1 MRQMNRIALRI
12 VLACA
17 VIALAIGCDLI
28 SKPRKGT
35 KINERWETSN
45 NVFKIRVTAYAEEN
59 GGFVGGAYYVFE
71 SAPVQSD
78 SWREIMTYRHDDPD
92 PIPRDQVRFVKDKI
106 GYVFMVYKYAV
117 TTDGGATWQAW
128 DIVEDLPNWK
138 NNRAAIKDV
147 KIGEDGIGVMSL
159 TPFSDRPKLTELFTK
174 DYGRHWSLQ

>member
-1 MRQMNRIALRI
+1 MKRNMNKRTLRI
-12 VLACA
+12 VFACG
-17 VIALAIGCDLI
+17 VIALSIGCHLI
-28 SKPRKGT
+28 SKPRKGV

-45 NVFKIRVTAYAEEN
+45 NFFKIRVTAYAEEN
-59 GGFVGGAYYVFE
+59 GFVGGAYYVFE

-78 SWREIMTYRHDDPD
+78 SWREIMTYRHDDPV

-138 NNRAAIKDV
+138 NDRAAIKDV
-147 KIGEDGIGVMSL
+147 KTGEDGVGVMRL
-159 TPFSDRPKLTELFTK
+159 TPFSDQPKLTELFSK
-174 DYGRHWSLQ
+174 DYGRHWSTQ